1 MSGEKKAYLDNTPR
15 PKRPLVLDQH
25 PSQRRS
31 NLSPQKRLSLCLVH
45 AKLRARP
52 QRDVHLVGIFVHQ
65 SLQHDRPGIRVLDV
79 ESQYVLESQ
88 DVFLGSTA
96 EFGVLEEDDV
106 RVLGERHDFAFDV
119 IGLRLVAGREYVVGD
134 QEAGFD
140 VDGLVVGSFGG
151 LFGRSVLSFIRSDW
165 CFSPVKPT
173 TNFVLSTSTA
183 VSCTNCTFE
192 LALLAVSIPRSFI
205 TSLIPM
211 YAQLTAFFVSVQPY
225 CFSAPA
231 LYHLL

>member
-1 MSGEKKAYLDNTPR
+1 MLNSVPGYRGMS
-15 PKRPLVLDQH
+15 VL
-25 PSQRRS
+25 PAF
-31 NLSPQKRLSLCLVH
+31 L
-45 AKLRARP
+45 
-52 QRDVHLVGIFVHQ
+52 FV

-79 ESQYVLESQ
+79 ESQHVFESR

-106 RVLGERHDFAFDV
+106 LVLGERHDFAFDV
-119 IGLRLVAGREYVVGD
+119 VGLRLVAGREYVVGD

-151 LFGRSVLSFIRSDW
+151 LFGRSVLSFIRADW

-211 YAQLTAFFVSVQPY
+211 YAQLTAFFVSVQAY

-231 LYHLL
+231 LSHLL